1 MENRRVDEIR
11 HQEAVKYGA
20 ALISAA
26 VNWWLRSANSEA
38 QFRYVNTNGNANSN
52 NASNTGNWMRPDLAE
67 TSRKPV
73 KGGLPLIQ
81 NINAETTREQA
92 IHDI

>member
-26 VNWWLRSANSEA
+26 VSWWLRSANSETQCRNVISGGSA
-38 QFRYVNTNGNANSN
+38 LSGNASI
-52 NASNTGNWMRPDLAE
+52 AGCWMRPDLAE

-73 KGGLPLIQ
+73 KGGLSLIQ
-81 NINAETTREQA
+81 NINAETMREQA

>member
-38 QFRYVNTNGNANSN
+38 QFRNVSTNGNAGSSDAS
-52 NASNTGNWMRPDLAE
+52 NASIWMRPDLAE

-73 KGGLPLIQ
+73 KGGLPLI
-81 NINAETTREQA
+81 
-92 IHDI
+92 